1 MREPSPLRHHR
12 LWRAVRRRSL
22 PILGLALA
30 VGVLAALLVQSLEPV
45 YQSSTTLLVDLGPD
59 DRWLAGD
66 DAAAEVCPRPP
77 AGADSMSTQVQLL
90 RSRALAERVADSLG
104 LWTHPE
110 LDPRQAG
117 NGIARLLPGLRS
129 LMPAR
134 FLGPGD
140 GEPAN
145 EARARQGVV
154 DALERGLEVEPIA
167 DSDLIRIAY
176 QASVPRLAAQVAAAL
191 ANVYIELGKQ
201 GRLEAADRGA
211 SLLTQ
216 RLQELRA
223 QSQAAELKVERLR
236 ERQGAGKGG
245 GADRLSDL
253 ELDRLAGRVAE
264 ARAQRDRLRL
274 ELEQTR
280 ALANLNDA
288 ELVTHPA
295 AIRNPVI
302 QALKTEEVRAARL
315 VSTLGER
322 YGPLH
327 PRMIA
332 ARADLED
339 IQSKLRSEIDATIAA
354 VEKRYQGAETS
365 ASQLEQELDELRS
378 DPQENGPMAPAL
390 GLLERDAET
399 RRALYEA
406 LSRRLDA
413 VKLGRE
419 LEGANARVI
428 DGAQVPSRPI
438 WPRKLPLVAGAVGLA
453 LSIGLLLA
461 ALEGLRDRTLKSA
474 TDLERYSTL
483 PVLGTVPLLGRRSLK
498 RATPQRTYST
508 QPGSDYAEE
517 IRTLRSQVRALGP
530 DEAHGVLLL
539 TSTRAGEGATTVAIN
554 LAEALGRLERVLL
567 VDADLRRASIGG
579 RLGLAPDAPGLSN
592 LIAGD
597 STIEQ
602 CLHGIDGS
610 GVAVLPAG
618 VAPPDPLEC
627 LSSGRFDEILGDLRQ
642 RYDRILLDA
651 APGEAGSDSLV
662 LARRSDAVLFVVQA
676 DAVPRERVQAVLERL
691 QRVQAPLIGAVLNQ
705 VDVTTGSHRASTGGQ
720 GYGGYGAAV
729 DTGADRSGTRQ
740 S

>member
-1 MREPSPLRHHR
+1 MREPSPLPVDR

-30 VGVLAALLVQSLEPV
+30 VGVLAALIAQSIEPI
-45 YQSSTTLLVDLGPD
+45 YQSSTTLLVDLGPG
-59 DRWLAGD
+59 DRWAAGD
-66 DAAAEVCPRPP
+66 DAGAQVCPRAP
-77 AGADSMSTQVQLL
+77 AAADSLSTQVQLL
-90 RSRALAERVADSLG
+90 RSRALAERVADRLG
-104 LWTHPE
+104 LWTHPG
-110 LDPRQAG
+110 LDPRLAG
-117 NGIARLLPGLRS
+117 NGVSRLLPGLRS
-129 LMPAR
+129 LVPAR
-134 FLGPGD
+134 LAGSGD
-140 GEPAN
+140 GGPTS
-145 EARARQGVV
+145 EAGARQGVL

-176 QASVPRLAAQVAAAL
+176 RASDPRLAAQVAAAF
-191 ANVYIELGKQ
+191 ADVYIELGKQ
-201 GRLEAADRGA
+201 DRLEAADRAA
-211 SLLTQ
+211 SLLTR

-223 QSQAAELKVERLR
+223 QSEAAELKVERLR
-236 ERQGAGKGG
+236 ERQVAGNDG
-245 GADRLSDL
+245 GAARSSDL

-295 AIRNPVI
+295 AVRNPVI
-302 QALKTEEVRAARL
+302 QALKAEEVRAERL

-339 IQSKLRSEIDATIAA
+339 IQAKLRSEINATIAA
-354 VEKRYQGAETS
+354 VEKRYQGAETN
-365 ASQLEQELDELRS
+365 ASQLERELDELRS
-378 DPQENGPMAPAL
+378 DPQENGPTASTP

-399 RRALYEA
+399 RRALYES
-406 LSRRLDA
+406 LSDRLNA
-413 VKLGRE
+413 VNLGRE
-419 LEGANARVI
+419 LQGAGARVI
-428 DGAQVPSRPI
+428 DGAQVPGQPI

-461 ALEGLRDRTLKSA
+461 ALEGLRDRTLKNA
-474 TDLERYSTL
+474 TDLERSSTL

-498 RATPQRTYST
+498 EAAPQRTYSA
-508 QPGSDYAEE
+508 QPGSDYAEA

-539 TSTRAGEGATTVAIN
+539 TSTLPGEGATTVAIN

-567 VDADLRRASIGG
+567 VDADLRRPAIGA
-579 RLGLAPDAPGLSN
+579 RLGLAPDAPGLSS

-618 VAPPDPLEC
+618 VPPPDPLEC

-651 APGEAGSDSLV
+651 APGEAGSDALV

-676 DAVPRERVQAVLERL
+676 NAVPRERVQAVLDRL

-705 VDVTTGSHRASTGGQ
+705 VEVTTGNRRAPTGGQ
-720 GYGGYGAAV
+720 GYGTYGAAM
-729 DTGADRSGTRQ
+729 DKGADRSGTLQ